1 MSDKKENKPDP
12 KLTDE
17 RIEHSR
23 KAIAKILN
31 QLETVE
37 QELKWACELAD
48 WNPDVAYQ
56 VEEAATKL
64 GFTLA
69 TLTNWFDD
77 DENE

>member
-1 MSDKKENKPDP
+1 MSDNKQKPDP
-12 KLTDE
+12 GLTNE
-17 RIEHSR
+17 RIERSK

-64 GFTLA
+64 GFALA

-77 DENE
+77 ENS

>member
-1 MSDKKENKPDP
+1 MSDEKQRPDP

-17 RIEHSR
+17 RIERSR
-23 KAIAKILN
+23 KEIAKIIN
-31 QLETVE
+31 RLEYVE

-64 GFTLA
+64 GFALA

-77 DENE
+77 DDNR